1 VWYRF
6 AVSRRPLDA
15 QINRVRQRRER
26 IAAELAGIDANLAAL
41 LKAQAELIGAIV
53 EETHRNEVLHNRHGD
68 AKLIDTMDA
77 ETAATRGARLETK
90 HPGAKKIREVD
101 GSIARFAAKH
111 RTHATT
117 VRSWYAT
124 GEAAREIPKR
134 FADLLSKPPYSIPPS
149 VWRNGVG
156 E

>member
-1 VWYRF
+1 M
-6 AVSRRPLDA
+6 ARRPLDA
-15 QINRVRQRRER
+15 QINRIRQQRER
-26 IAAELAGIDANLAAL
+26 VAAELAGLDANLAAL
-41 LKAQAELIGAIV
+41 LRAQHELIEATV
-53 EETHRNEVLHNRHGD
+53 EETHRNEVLHNQHSD

-77 ETAATRGARLETK
+77 ETSATRGARLETK
-90 HPGAKKIREVD
+90 HPGAKRIREVD

-111 RTHATT
+111 KAHATT

-124 GEAAREIPKR
+124 GEAAREIPRR
-134 FADLLSKPPYSIPPS
+134 FADLLAKPPYSIPLT